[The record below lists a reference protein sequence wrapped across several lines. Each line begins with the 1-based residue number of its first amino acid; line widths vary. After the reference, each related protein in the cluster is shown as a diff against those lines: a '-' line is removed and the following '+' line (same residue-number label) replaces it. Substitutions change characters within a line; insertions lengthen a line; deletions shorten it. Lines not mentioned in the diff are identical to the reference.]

1 MGIYSL
7 CKLVAGTGLKNMK
20 QDSLS
25 VLQEADVRFSE
36 VLLNMII
43 YVLKQAMD
51 SVPGKKKAPCSWHGS
66 ERPVRSEETTV
77 AGLKRKYQ
85 DNRKL

>member
-1 MGIYSL
+1 
-7 CKLVAGTGLKNMK
+7 MK

-43 YVLKQAMD
+43 HVLKYVMD
-51 SVPGKKKAPCSWHGS
+51 SVPEKNGSLQLAWIKKTHSHRGSNCSRLKGKISG
-66 ERPVRSEETTV
+66 
-77 AGLKRKYQ
+77 Q
-85 DNRKL
+85 

>member
-7 CKLVAGTGLKNMK
+7 CKLVTGTGLKNTK
-20 QDSLS
+20 HDRLS
-25 VLQEADVRFSE
+25 VLREADVTFSE

-43 YVLKQAMD
+43 HVLKQMMD
-51 SVPGKKKAPCSWHGS
+51 SVPEKKKAPCSWHGS
-66 ERPVRSEETTV
+66 KRPVNTEEATV